1 MWQLRYAPP
10 AVAGL
15 YRIPR
20 GIAALVTE
28 AIRRLATNPHPFNAE
43 PIPERANMY
52 RIEVEDY
59 SVVYEVLAEQK
70 IVIILRIE

>member
-1 MWQLRYAPP
+1 MWQLRYARS
-10 AVAGL
+10 AVTGL

-20 GIAALVTE
+20 GTAALVTE
-28 AIRRLATNPHPFNAE
+28 AIKRLATNPHPSNAE

-59 SVVYEVLAEQK
+59 SAVYEVLADQR

>member
-1 MWQLRYAPP
+1 MWQLRYSPP

-20 GIAALVTE
+20 GIAAVVTE
-28 AIRRLATNPHPFNAE
+28 AIKRLATNPYPFNAE
-43 PIPERANMY
+43 PLPERANMY
-52 RIEVEDY
+52 GIEVEDY
-59 SVVYEVLAEQK
+59 SVVYEVVADQR